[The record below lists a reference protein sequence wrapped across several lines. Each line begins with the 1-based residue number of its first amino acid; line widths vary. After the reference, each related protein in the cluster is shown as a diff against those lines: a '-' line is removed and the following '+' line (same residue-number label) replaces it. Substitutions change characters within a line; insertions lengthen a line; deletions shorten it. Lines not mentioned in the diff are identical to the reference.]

1 MADPNPEGDPDTQE
15 EVKTVVPAETT
26 ESSPAPTPPPT
37 PTPPPEP
44 ELPVTEPATRKPK
57 RLTLQERLA
66 LAAKAKKKAN
76 ASAVE
81 SRPASSIE
89 PESAKDT
96 EKSQVE
102 PSETPETLETQ
113 TTPAPNDLALE
124 ELAQVKAA
132 LAQVSEENKVLRE
145 KAANTANN
153 SEMDKKLAE
162 KDNTIKQLMEE
173 GQTLS
178 KRELKLNDRIKTLA
192 QTNIKLEASLKSYS
206 EKNEETLLKLG
217 EIEDIMKVHKIKS
230 VDQLF
235 ELLST
240 SNLKLQDLQLA
251 LDKEKDLNWEAKYKE
266 LQKMYETELNDKKSY
281 IKQLNGS
288 ALELQMLKQQVQL
301 DVQSKDELI
310 TLLNREIVE
319 LRDENSAEVTRLESK
334 IEGLRMENESFLKMA
349 RNGVD
354 DADDNA
360 AAHKQIDYLEF
371 AKLSD
376 THRNLQAQYVSS
388 QENWKLI
395 ESNLLSKVDGLA
407 SSLESVKKSKLKS
420 ASEVKKLNSQFFALG
435 EQILKL
441 KQEVATLRDAK
452 KELEFQL
459 QVKANE
465 YSELEEKLEELKTV
479 FNSDRQN
486 YDIKINTLNETIRKF
501 EEQGQV
507 YNSSLSS
514 DNMSSLH
521 SRRFRDSGLH
531 INLEARSIRNFSTH
545 SMNSLGTPFQ
555 QWDDPNASAPFTP
568 YTLTQHQF
576 SSSSLTEEIHPLDA
590 PDAGTPDVS
599 YSFKNETPTLPSS
612 GATKNI
618 QLINKMSSS
627 IRRLEL
633 ELLSLKEE
641 NDQIT
646 AEKDTAQQEV
656 LGKYDLEQQVARLQE
671 TVLRLENDVADG
683 KRKEGTLLEVIGEKS
698 ERVAELQA
706 DVVDLKDLCRQQ
718 VQQMI
723 EMVGK

>member
-1 MADPNPEGDPDTQE
+1 MADPNPEGDPGPQE
-15 EVKTVVPAETT
+15 EVTSTVPAETM
-26 ESSPAPTPPPT
+26 EPSPAPTPPPT

-76 ASAVE
+76 ASAAE
-81 SRPASSIE
+81 SRPVTSIE
-89 PESAKDT
+89 PETAKAT
-96 EKSQVE
+96 EESQAE
-102 PSETPETLETQ
+102 SPETPETQ
-113 TTPAPNDLALE
+113 TTPAPNDPALE
-124 ELAQVKAA
+124 ELAQVKAM
-132 LAQVSEENKVLRE
+132 LAQVSEENKALRE

-153 SEMDKKLAE
+153 SEMGKKLAE

-192 QTNIKLEASLKSYS
+192 QTNFKLEASLKAYS
-206 EKNEETLLKLG
+206 EKNEETLLKLS

-230 VDQLF
+230 VEQLF

-266 LQKMYETELNDKKSY
+266 LQKMYEAELNDKKSY

-310 TLLNREIVE
+310 ALLNREVVE

-349 RNGVD
+349 QNGVD
-354 DADDNA
+354 DADDNSA
-360 AAHKQIDYLEF
+360 GHKQIDYLEF

-407 SSLESVKKSKLKS
+407 SSLDSVKKSKLKS
-420 ASEVKKLNSQFFALG
+420 GNEVKKLTSQLFAQT
-435 EQILKL
+435 EQVLKL
-441 KQEVATLRDAK
+441 KQEVAALRDEK

-465 YSELEEKLEELKTV
+465 HYELEEKLEELKTV

-486 YDIKINTLNETIRKF
+486 YDIKINTLTETIRKY

-507 YNSSLSS
+507 YNSSVSS
-514 DNMSSLH
+514 DNISSLH

-531 INLEARSIRNFSTH
+531 INLEARSMRNFSTH

-568 YTLTQHQF
+568 YALTQHQF
-576 SSSSLTEEIHPLDA
+576 SSSSLTEEIHPFDA
-590 PDAGTPDVS
+590 PDSGTPDVS
-599 YSFKNETPTLPSS
+599 YSFKNETPMLPSS

-646 AEKDTAQQEV
+646 AEKDCAQQEV
-656 LGKYDLEQQVARLQE
+656 LGKYDLEQQVATLQE
-671 TVLRLENDVADG
+671 TILRLENDVAEG
-683 KRKEGTLLEVIGEKS
+683 KKKEGTLLEVIGEKS